1 MAVSWG
7 IQLTETGIRSGTVPS
22 LIHGKSFGR
31 KYPKNNE
38 ILKKK
43 EVSMEENGLRLH
55 RLKLKLMQQD
65 VADRVGIP
73 LLSYQRYESGSRSP
87 RINTAMRIAK
97 ALNTNVYEIWKDF

>member
-1 MAVSWG
+1 
-7 IQLTETGIRSGTVPS
+7 
-22 LIHGKSFGR
+22 
-31 KYPKNNE
+31 
-38 ILKKK
+38 
-43 EVSMEENGLRLH
+43 MEENGLRMH

-87 RINTAMRIAK
+87 RIKTAMRIAK

>member
-1 MAVSWG
+1 MSWL
-7 IQLTETGIRSGTVPS
+7 QQCKERATEKDLGT
-22 LIHGKSFGR
+22 HGHQYIYF
-31 KYPKNNE
+31 E
-38 ILKKK
+38 KK
-43 EVSMEENGLRLH
+43 EVPMEENGLRMY

-87 RINTAMRIAK
+87 RIKTAMRIAK